1 MEDSVIVVDGLPID
15 TEQTRH
21 VWAKYYEHCCSRKS
35 LLHKEL
41 LRVLNCK
48 LAAGIISETMIIAD
62 AIRASNITTSIE
74 AFMDLGIAVGFVQ
87 PRLNQLTDLAIK
99 SKRMEDA
106 GRERTVAEKE
116 PRVLEAKALDVR
128 STISKLDAEIKI
140 LDKNGNK
147 DVMDV
152 SWTLCCTLVARKY
165 QGSCPVHFAS

>member
-1 MEDSVIVVDGLPID
+1 
-15 TEQTRH
+15 
-21 VWAKYYEHCCSRKS
+21 
-35 LLHKEL
+35 
-41 LRVLNCK
+41 
-48 LAAGIISETMIIAD
+48 MIIAD

-152 SWTLCCTLVARKY
+152 S
-165 QGSCPVHFAS
+165 